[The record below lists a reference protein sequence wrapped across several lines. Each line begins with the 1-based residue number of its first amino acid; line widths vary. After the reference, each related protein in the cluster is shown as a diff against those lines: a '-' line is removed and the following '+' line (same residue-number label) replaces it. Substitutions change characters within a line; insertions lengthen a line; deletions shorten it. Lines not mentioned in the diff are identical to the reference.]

1 MSDKFCQVC
10 FSNIAENNHK
20 SFLLSSVHVMNH
32 IKSCQKLAVLWRQPL
47 LSINPLSLSGSE
59 RNLEGGDIFELFSIS
74 NHSDSLLSFWL
85 SSWCVSK
92 ENCGAMCDLLCER
105 W

>member
-1 MSDKFCQVC
+1 MINFVKYV
-10 FSNIAENNHK
+10 FSNIIENNHMP
-20 SFLLSSVHVMNH
+20 FLLSSVHVMNH

-74 NHSDSLLSFWL
+74 NHPDSLLSFWL

-92 ENCGAMCDLLCER
+92 ENYGAKREPAL
-105 W
+105 